1 MLKFLTPLLLLL
13 NISGFGQTAKTYSLD
28 SLIEKSK
35 VLAIENPQES
45 RRLVLEIE
53 KISKRSKDTDDIIKS
68 HIAFAEFYIAN
79 KLWVQAEKH
88 IDTATSLAKKQ
99 QNVTQQ
105 LELLILLSKKHFK
118 SGDYDPS
125 KH

>member
-13 NISGFGQTAKTYSLD
+13 NISGFGQTAEIHSLD

-53 KISKRSKDTDDIIKS
+53 KISKEGKNTDDIIKS
-68 HIAFAEFYIAN
+68 
-79 KLWVQAEKH
+79 
-88 IDTATSLAKKQ
+88 
-99 QNVTQQ
+99 
-105 LELLILLSKKHFK
+105 
-118 SGDYDPS
+118 
-125 KH
+125 